1 MPLVLGEAHP
11 PSEVDQKVLAIIG
24 EGAVYGDIQHRV
36 PLFVR
41 KQQKVNNEWV
51 IELEQK
57 QIEAEQKMADAA
69 TIIANAATVIAD
81 ACKMQA
87 EASLKRENN
96 LENIIDVLKELI
108 KK

>member
-1 MPLVLGEAHP
+1 MNMR
-11 PSEVDQKVLAIIG
+11 
-24 EGAVYGDIQHRV
+24 Y
-36 PLFVR
+36 R